1 MPTRPRNGYV
11 KLLAGPGTMRDC
23 AGQHVFAA
31 AMIETNARVN
41 LEPRPVTN

>member
-1 MPTRPRNGYV
+1 M

-23 AGQHVFAA
+23 AGQHVFAV